1 MFVPQNVPRKSV
13 RTGTTNYGNFRG
25 VDFSTEA
32 VSVAKNR
39 LAYGQN
45 FYIDAD
51 GFPEKRPGVRTLIRI
66 PKFDS
71 NGAPINGQYD
81 DTATVYGIV
90 RARFQNAVKLYV
102 FAGDKVYLAEDG
114 FAALVDMRT
123 QGQENFW
130 YYQGSGE
137 FGEIEHLQIGNN
149 VYFVT
154 GNGYFVDDILG
165 QYFAP
170 VSESESVYIPT
181 TSINRLPAGGGEQY
195 EDANILT
202 RLRKNT
208 FVADGTA
215 TKFVLDG
222 PCGDGDSVRVEVNGE
237 VVTAYTFTPA
247 GTGSGSVATVP
258 LSAAYVKLASRDTY
272 SATTT
277 YLEAGLTGSNTQAIS
292 ALYFGSMSGLSG
304 SIKLYLCRQDEY
316 AAHTLTISAAP
327 SYSSTG
333 TVLTTFSAAQGAGTW
348 TEIDLTSYIDTIK
361 ENPWLKISH
370 GTGSSWSSFYKTGTN
385 APYVVVGAEGT
396 NGAFITFNEA
406 PASGDG
412 LANVT
417 VQYAA
422 EETEQS
428 QENRQ
433 QILNASHMTELV
445 YGNGKYYLLANGD
458 TDYQSGLDDPT
469 YFPDRGYCT
478 YGKGQTIKG
487 YASIGGTVC
496 VFIDNPYGSTV
507 YLRNVIESGGEPIFP
522 AAVTPGAQGDV
533 IVSGATIDYVNGD
546 PLALTRNGI
555 YSLTSLNVASKTVLR
570 NRSYFLNGKLK
581 QETFTNPV
589 ACVWNNRYIL
599 SVNGNAYV
607 LDGNLS
613 KSYPSTV
620 NDIDYSYEATYW
632 TNINAACFCVADD
645 ACYFGTPDGR
655 LKRFN
660 TDIEGVRK
668 YNDDG
673 AAIDTIM
680 ATKLDDDGDFMM
692 RKTMMK
698 KGCGVLVKPFTRS
711 SVTVYITTDTIVER
725 EIRRSITDLFDW
737 NDIDFDRF
745 TFETNTTPKVI
756 PFLKKQKKYVS
767 MQIILE
773 NKQVNEGFG
782 VFGIIKRYT
791 PVNYVKR

>member
-1 MFVPQNVPRKSV
+1 MFVPQNAPRRSANA
-13 RTGTTNYGNFRG
+13 RLTTYSSFRG

-32 VSVAKNR
+32 VSVSRNR

-45 FYIDAD
+45 FLIDND
-51 GFPEKRPGVRTLIRI
+51 GFPEKRPGTRTLLRI
-66 PKFDS
+66 PSFDA
-71 NGAPINGQYD
+71 NGDPDGY
-81 DTATVYGIV
+81 DTATVYGIF
-90 RARFQNAVKLYV
+90 RAKFQTATKSYV

-114 FAALVDMRT
+114 FTALVDMREN
-123 QGQENFW
+123 GQENYW
-130 YYQGSGE
+130 YYQAGGE
-137 FGEIEHLQIGNN
+137 FGEVECHQIGNN
-149 VYFVT
+149 VYFAT

-170 VSESESVYIPT
+170 VSESENIYIPT
-181 TSINRLPAGGGEQY
+181 TTINRLPSGGGEQF
-195 EDANILT
+195 EDINILT
-202 RLRKNT
+202 PMRKNT
-208 FVADGTA
+208 FVADGTS
-215 TKFVLDG
+215 TKFVFDG
-222 PCGDGDSVRVEVNGE
+222 MCMDGDSVRAEINGE
-237 VVTAYTFTPA
+237 ITNGYTFTPSA
-247 GTGSGSVATVP
+247 AGSGIETLM
-258 LSAAYVKLASRDTY
+258 LSAAYVKLASSNSY

-277 YLEAGLTGSNTQAIS
+277 YLEAGKTGSETYAIS
-292 ALYFGSMSGLSG
+292 AMYFGDMASLSG
-304 SIKLYLCRQDEY
+304 SIKLYLCRQDTY
-316 AAHTLTISAAP
+316 AAHTLTVSAAP

-333 TVLTTFSAAQGAGTW
+333 TVLTTFTAANGAGTW
-348 TEIDLTSYIDTIK
+348 TEIDLTDYISTIR

-370 GTGSSWSSFYKTGTN
+370 GSGSSWSSFYKTGTN
-385 APYVVVGAEGT
+385 APYVVTGIDSGNAY
-396 NGAFITFNEA
+396 ITFADA

-412 LANVT
+412 IANV
-417 VQYAA
+417 VIQYAA
-422 EETEQS
+422 EDSETA
-428 QENRQ
+428 QEKRR
-433 QILNASHMTELV
+433 QILSASHMAEIV

-487 YASIGGTVC
+487 YASMGDTVC

-522 AAVTPGAQGDV
+522 AAVTPGAQGD
-533 IVSGATIDYVNGD
+533 IIISGATIDYVNGD

-660 TDIEGVRK
+660 TDIEGAEK

-673 AAIDTIM
+673 AAIVTIM
-680 ATKLDDDGDFMM
+680 STRVDDDGDFMM
-692 RKTMMK
+692 NKTMRKQGSGIM
-698 KGCGVLVKPFTRS
+698 VKPFTQS
-711 SVTVYITTDTIVER
+711 SVEVYLTTREVAGTLAKQATTERWYTAQADGLYVITQDSPDV
-725 EIRRSITDLFDW
+725 
-737 NDIDFDRF
+737 
-745 TFETNTTPKVI
+745 V
-756 PFLKKQKKYVS
+756 PFLKKEKKYITL
-767 MQIILE
+767 QITVQ
-773 NKQVNEGFG
+773 NSKVNEGFG
-782 VFGIIKRYT
+782 VIGIIKRFET
-791 PVNYVKR
+791 VNYVKR